1 MRGAAVGYSTT
12 GSPRR
17 LLGAAQLGVLADRQ
31 LLPTGA
37 PGYAENSDHR
47 GREASPGEAV
57 LPSKDA
63 TLHSGTAYS
72 LACVAVA
79 LNHLAGVI
87 RVLTGMESIA
97 LLVRS

>member
-1 MRGAAVGYSTT
+1 MYLGGGIIIDVPTQKQPVRELHMSTSWYASSLDGA
-12 GSPRR
+12 
-17 LLGAAQLGVLADRQ
+17 
-31 LLPTGA
+31 
-37 PGYAENSDHR
+37 
-47 GREASPGEAV
+47 PGEAV

-87 RVLTGMESIA
+87 RVLTGTDSIA
-97 LLVRS
+97 LLGRSSIGIIAEGHPGQSAAN